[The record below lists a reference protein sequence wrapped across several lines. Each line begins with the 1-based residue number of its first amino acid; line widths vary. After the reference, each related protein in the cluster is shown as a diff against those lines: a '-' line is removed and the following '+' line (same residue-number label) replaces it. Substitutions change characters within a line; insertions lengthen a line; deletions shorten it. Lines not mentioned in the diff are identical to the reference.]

1 MFTLEEIETIKEALT
16 IALESEDLEDPE
28 AVIRILDKID
38 EEFEID

>member
-1 MFTLEEIETIKEALT
+1 MFKLEEIETIKDALT
-16 IALESEDLEDPE
+16 IALDSEDLEDPE